1 MVLELSKDFVH
12 SACAKTTT
20 KRSEAEMRQLLLQ
33 LMQSSGIDPDK
44 IVEKREGILEL
55 KDDPKIKLHSL
66 MLRAEEMGLEIKYTK
81 KTLIEIC

>member
-1 MVLELSKDFVH
+1 
-12 SACAKTTT
+12 
-20 KRSEAEMRQLLLQ
+20 MRQLLLQ

-55 KDDPKIKLHSL
+55 KDGPKIKLHSL

-81 KTLIEIC
+81 KTLIELC